1 MENQMQTPMGTQATG
16 AFRFSTRLRVRWSE
30 VDMQKIVFNAHYLTY
45 LDSAMVEYWRAL
57 ALPYQETL
65 AACGGDLYLRK
76 ATLDYGASAHA
87 DDLLDIGLRC
97 QKIGRS
103 SLIFAA
109 EIACAG
115 KRLIQAELVYVFA
128 DASTQQPLAV
138 PEHLRQALLGFE
150 AGESMVLQQVGDWS
164 SLGPGAR
171 QVRHE
176 VFVLEQQIPL
186 ALEQDAADADA
197 VHVLLCNRLS
207 APLATGR
214 MLQVALGE
222 SKIGRL
228 AVTRALRGGGLGRQV
243 LQALISKAVERG
255 DQLLSLHAQASAQ
268 TFYLRAGFEVS
279 GPPFF
284 EAGIEHTG
292 MVKRLV

>member
-1 MENQMQTPMGTQATG
+1 METQATG
-16 AFRFSTRLRVRWSE
+16 AFRFTTRLRVRWSE

-76 ATLDYGASAHA
+76 ATLDYGASAHG
-87 DDLLDIGLRC
+87 DDLLDIGLCC
-97 QKIGRS
+97 QRIGNS
-103 SLIFAA
+103 SLNFAA
-109 EIACAG
+109 EITCAG
-115 KRLIQAELVYVFA
+115 KRLVLAELVYVFA
-128 DASTQQPLAV
+128 DASTQSPMAV
-138 PEHLRQALLGFE
+138 PENLRQALLGFE
-150 AGESMVLQQVGDWS
+150 AGEFMVLQRVGDWA
-164 SLGPGAR
+164 SLAPGAR

-176 VFVLEQQIPL
+176 VFVVEQQIPL

-197 VHVLLCNRLS
+197 VHVLLCNRLG

-214 MLQVALGE
+214 MLQVAPGE

-228 AVTRALRGGGLGRQV
+228 AVTRALRGSGLGRQV
-243 LQALISKAVERG
+243 LQALMSKAFERG
-255 DQLLSLHAQASAQ
+255 DQLLSLHAQASAKA
-268 TFYLRAGFEVS
+268 FYLREGFEAS

-284 EAGIEHTG
+284 EAGIEHTE